1 MGSKMLVSHK
11 IPVGTFPYKAR
22 QGFVYSSYY
31 IMGHAQRLLRLLTYG
46 EKKLVILSSAE
57 REFYR
62 IESKFLTV
70 NVKLSGSGNSFCLYL
85 RSDSGCPE
93 YVS

>member
-1 MGSKMLVSHK
+1 MSVSFKDSILSFPFKDPGGSYRADSRNRQTGGRELVPGSE
-11 IPVGTFPYKAR
+11 
-22 QGFVYSSYY
+22 Q
-31 IMGHAQRLLRLLTYG
+31 Q
-46 EKKLVILSSAE
+46 LVILSSAE

-70 NVKLSGSGNSFCLYL
+70 NVKLSGSGNSFCFYL